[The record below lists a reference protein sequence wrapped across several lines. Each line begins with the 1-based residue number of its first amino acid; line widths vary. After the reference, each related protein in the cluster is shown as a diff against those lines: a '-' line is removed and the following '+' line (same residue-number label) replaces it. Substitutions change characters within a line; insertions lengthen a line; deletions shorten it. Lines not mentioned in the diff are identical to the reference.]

1 MWVTEEIYTNNTNRK
16 GVFTMSNNA
25 KQLISIYELLP
36 STDQSII
43 LELSKKLL
51 LAYDSDYTKVLPH
64 EAGDIDEALKDYTE
78 GVNICDETCIEW

>member
-1 MWVTEEIYTNNTNRK
+1 
-16 GVFTMSNNA
+16 MSNNT

-36 STDQSII
+36 SSDQNII

-64 EAGDIDEALKDYTE
+64 ETKAIYEALKDYNE
-78 GVNICDETCIEW
+78 GVNICDDSNIEW